1 MKVPGGARAV
11 DNLLRWADSGEWES
25 RRRLVFDAHFGML
38 LEDLDM
44 SAEELFEGLGNH
56 GETIL
61 QFIIEDFLAAWFG
74 DDEDENVVDEYLKR
88 RGWLEKRPATQYLRG
103 LRDAAPSL
111 YEVQGLDPGRSLT
124 VRDLLRGGDPV
135 RVDERLG
142 SESLAQ
148 WDCMV
153 ARIVR
158 VGRSRCFTA
167 AVLHFPREL
176 AEDCARKFG
185 LLAKDLRKRFRA
197 AAKKEGRSEEIT
209 DDGLRDFLLESPH
222 VAPFFTVCFVS
233 WTLDRL
239 AAPLPEMHNTDGETL
254 VLSTVRF
261 PIAGTEA
268 EVVAALDGLEAFDRP
283 ADGGWA
289 WAWLGR
295 PRRAAERRKKTD
307 PAGPDDPPASLKLGD
322 AEIADGALFLRVNSV
337 ERAERGRDLLASRL
351 GPLLG
356 TPLTSHED
364 PGELL
369 RKEPSEPPAEAEET
383 DPPPGMVEAVQA
395 YLEDHYRR
403 VLDEPI
409 PMLGNRSPRRAA
421 KTKKGRVAVI
431 EWLKGLENHESR
443 SAIEQGRPPLD
454 TAWLWD
460 ELKIPRPGDNG

>member
-11 DNLLRWADSGEWES
+11 DNLLRWADSDEWES

-103 LRDAAPSL
+103 LRDATPSL

-135 RVDERLG
+135 RVDEQLG

-148 WDCMV
+148 WDCLV

-158 VGRSRCFTA
+158 VGHSRCFTA

-197 AAKKEGRSEEIT
+197 AAKKEGRSEEVT
-209 DDGLRDFLLESPH
+209 DDDLRAFLLESPQ
-222 VAPFFTVCFVS
+222 ASPFFTVCFVS

-239 AAPLPEMHNTDGETL
+239 AAPLSEMRNTDGETL
-254 VLSTVRF
+254 VLSIVRF
-261 PIAGTEA
+261 PIAVAEA
-268 EVVAALDGLEAFDRP
+268 EVVAALDGLEDLDRSS
-283 ADGGWA
+283 DGGRGWI
-289 WAWLGR
+289 WMGSLS
-295 PRRAAERRKKTD
+295 P
-307 PAGPDDPPASLKLGD
+307 PPARGERTGRADPDAALSTLSLGEV
-322 AEIADGALFLRVNSV
+322 EIADGALLLRVNSV

-364 PGELL
+364 PAESL
-369 RKEPSEPPAEAEET
+369 RKAWEKPPAEAEEAA
-383 DPPPGMVEAVQA
+383 PPPEVVEAVRN
-395 YLEDHYRR
+395 YLADHYRR

-431 EWLKGLENHESR
+431 EWLKGIENHESR
-443 SAIEQGRPPLD
+443 SAIEQGRPSLD
-454 TAWLWD
+454 TAWMWD